1 MEIHEAMGICFKND
15 IKVYPVIENQHS
27 LRLEVNY
34 KGKIKKGTQIFN
46 VKNEQKELQEKS
58 KELYLII
65 AKKIQDQQQ

>member
-1 MEIHEAMGICFKND
+1 MEIHEAMTICFKND

-46 VKNEQKELQEKS
+46 VKNEQKELQEK
-58 KELYLII
+58 
-65 AKKIQDQQQ
+65 